1 MINLAKHFIKI
12 FLTNLDLSKLNK
24 VLIIRLSSLGDI
36 LLTTPFI
43 RSLKNQYPKIEI
55 DFILREEYSDLLKL
69 NPHLSKVYHYNRTE
83 KDNFSIL
90 AEIKKTN
97 YDLIIDLQNNLRSKK
112 VFSDNNPQILRFS
125 KNSWK
130 KFLLVNFKINKLQD
144 EPQIPDRYAN
154 TIPNFRLD
162 DKGLE
167 LFTDKI
173 TDTRLINKNNLIGL
187 CPGARHYT
195 KRWLK
200 EYFIELGNK
209 LTKAGYTIV
218 LLGGK
223 IDKELCAEIAKEIPG
238 SIDESNSDDILQ
250 IAADMKM
257 CNAVVCNDSGLM
269 HTASAVGT
277 KVIAI
282 FGSTVKEFGFTP
294 YNCRNLILENNSLT
308 CRPCSHIGR
317 SSCPKKH
324 FDCMKL
330 IKPDF
335 VFEKVISLIST

>member
-36 LLTTPFI
+36 LLTTPFV

-55 DFILREEYSDLLKL
+55 DYIVREEYSDLLKL
-69 NPHLSKVYHYNRTE
+69 NPHLNKVFKFSRTE
-83 KDNFSIL
+83 KDNLTTTS
-90 AEIKKTN
+90 EIKRNK

-112 VFSDNNPQILRFS
+112 IFSDNNPQILRFS
-125 KNSWK
+125 KNTWQ
-130 KFLLVNFKINKLQD
+130 KFLLVNFKINRLKN
-144 EPQIPDRYAN
+144 EPQIPVRYAN
-154 TIPNFRLD
+154 TISGFQLD
-162 DKGLE
+162 KNGLD
-167 LFTDKI
+167 LFTDKT
-173 TDTRLINKNNLIGL
+173 TDTRILGKENLIGF

-218 LLGGK
+218 LFGGK
-223 IDKELCAEIAKEIPG
+223 IDKELCAEISKEISG
-238 SIDESNSDDILQ
+238 SIDVSNIDNILQ
-250 IAADMKM
+250 TAADMKL
-257 CNAVVCNDSGLM
+257 CKAVVCNDSGLM
-269 HTASAVGT
+269 HTAAAVGT
-277 KVIAI
+277 KVAAI
-282 FGSTVKEFGFTP
+282 FGSTVKEFGFAP
-294 YNCRNLILENNSLT
+294 YNCKDLILENNSLN

-335 VFEKVISLIST
+335 VFEKVISII